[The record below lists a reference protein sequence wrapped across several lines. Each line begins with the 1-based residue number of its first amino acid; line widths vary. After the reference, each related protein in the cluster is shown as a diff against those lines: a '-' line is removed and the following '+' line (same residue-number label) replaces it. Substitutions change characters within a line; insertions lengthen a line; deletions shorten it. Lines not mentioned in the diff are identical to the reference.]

1 MPVPKEVKMNNEEIK
16 LSKTQKKKRDKLYIV
31 WELINKI
38 GITEGSVLKDTLKYK
53 NNTNGNYLV
62 YDTKDRLIITFRREY
77 IDRLY
82 KEKLDKLGDDK

>member
-1 MPVPKEVKMNNEEIK
+1 MNNEEIK
-16 LSKTQKKKRDKLYIV
+16 LSKTQKKKRDKLDIV
-31 WELINKI
+31 WELVNKI

-82 KEKLDKLGDDK
+82 KERIKNEKDNSN

>member
-1 MPVPKEVKMNNEEIK
+1 MLNEEIK
-16 LSKTQKKKRDKLYIV
+16 LSKKEKRKRDKLYIV

-82 KEKLDKLGDDK
+82 KERLEKVDNV

>member
-1 MPVPKEVKMNNEEIK
+1 MNNEEIK
-16 LSKTQKKKRDKLYIV
+16 LSKTRKKKRDKLDIV
-31 WELINKI
+31 WGLINKI

-82 KEKLDKLGDDK
+82 KEKLNKLGDDE